1 MTDTEISVRGG
12 EGLSAAD
19 AARLVWEAYGLR
31 ATAAALPGEMGQNFH
46 VRADD
51 GSETIL
57 KVSDPSETWESLD
70 FQVQALDHLAA
81 HAPTLPVPRV
91 LRGRD
96 GRSIVP
102 LDGDEQRYLRLLTY
116 LPGRLLVHVNPH
128 SPQLLRDLGRVLGDM
143 DAALQTFSHPAMR
156 RDLKWDLAEAGW
168 AREHIGY
175 LPDPRQRALVEGF
188 MALYETR
195 AAPRLPDLRASVIY
209 NDGNDYNVLVG
220 GDPRAPRVVGIF
232 DFGDMTYSQ
241 TVGEVAIAAAY
252 AMLDK
257 PDPLAAAAHV
267 VAGYH
272 AAFPLTEAELEVL
285 YPLIVA
291 RLCVSVVN
299 SAYCR
304 AVDPANAHM
313 MINEAPA
320 WALLER
326 IASVSPD
333 FAHFTFRDACG
344 LPASPTNAAVVGWLK
359 AHASEIGRVV
369 APDLRTSRVIFTDLS
384 VGSLDLANP
393 IEWADTELL
402 TARIFRD
409 MRVAGAAA
417 SIGRYCEVRG
427 VYTSDAFYAES
438 NDGPEWRTLHIG
450 VDVFMAVGEPVFA
463 ALDGVVH
470 SFTDDAVP
478 CGYGPVV
485 ILQHDPPDGPRF
497 YTLYGHLTRD
507 SLDSLAEGMPLRRGD
522 RIGAIGSAEVNGNW
536 PPHLHLQILTDTL
549 DRWGDFPGVARVS
562 QKAVWTSVCPDPNL
576 ILGIPDDR
584 FPPPEM
590 AAAEIMTV
598 RSERLGPSLSTSYD
612 RPLHI
617 VRGWMQYL
625 YDADGRKYLDA
636 VNNVPHV
643 GHSHPKVVQAGQRQM
658 AVLNT
663 NTRYLHANL
672 ARYVE
677 RLTAT
682 LPDPLRVCYFVTSGS
697 EANEL
702 ALRIARTV
710 TGHDDTIVVEVGY
723 HGNTTGLIDVSP
735 YKHDGPGGRGAPPH
749 VRAAPIPDVYRGLY
763 RRDDPQAGSHYAAH
777 VGEVA
782 AEMGRDGGVAAFIA
796 ESAMG
801 TGGQIILPDGYLAEA
816 YKHVRAAGG
825 LCIADEVQVGFGRAG
840 DHFWM
845 FETQGV
851 VPDIV
856 TLGKPIGNGH
866 PMGAVVTTP
875 EIAQAFAN
883 GMEYF
888 NTFGGNPVS
897 CAIGL
902 AVLDVIEE
910 EGLQGRALRVGQH
923 LLAGL
928 EPLTQRHA
936 IVGDVRGHGM
946 FVGVELVRDR
956 ETLEPAAAEAAY
968 AANRLRERGI
978 LLSTDGPYHNVLKIK
993 PPLVFDERDADRLV
1007 AELDRVL
1014 GEDFVRSSL

>member
-1 MTDTEISVRGG
+1 MTDLNTSVERRAA
-12 EGLSAAD
+12 LSEAD
-19 AARLVWEAYGLR
+19 AARLAWEQYGLR
-31 ATAAALPGEMGQNFH
+31 ATATALPGEMGQNFRL
-46 VRADD
+46 RADD
-51 GSETIL
+51 GRETIL
-57 KVSDPSETWESLD
+57 KISDPSESWDCLD

-91 LRGRD
+91 LRDQAGRA
-96 GRSIVP
+96 IVP
-102 LDGDEQRYLRLLTY
+102 LDDDEEHYARLLTY

-128 SPQLLRDLGRVLGDM
+128 PPALLRDLGRVLGKM
-143 DAALQTFSHPAMR
+143 DAALQSFSHPAMR
-156 RDLKWDLAEAGW
+156 RDLKWDLAGAGW
-168 AREHIGY
+168 AWEHLAY
-175 LPDPRQRALVEGF
+175 LADPPRRALVERF
-188 MALYETR
+188 MALYEAE
-195 AAPRLPDLRASVIY
+195 AATRLPDLRASVIY

-220 GDPRAPRVVGIF
+220 GDARDLRVAGVF

-241 TVGEVAIAAAY
+241 TVGEIAIAAAY

-272 AAFPLTEAELEVL
+272 AACPLTEAELAAL

-304 AVDPANAHM
+304 AVDPANGHM

-326 IASVSPD
+326 LAAVSPT

-344 LPASPTNAAVVGWLK
+344 LPPSPTSAAVVAWLA
-359 AHASEIGRVV
+359 AHAADIGRVV
-369 APDLRTSRVIFTDLS
+369 AADLRTAPITFTDLG

-402 TARIFRD
+402 TARIFEDIRLS
-409 MRVAGAAA
+409 GAAA
-417 SIGRYCEVRG
+417 SIGRYGEVRG
-427 VYTSDAFYAES
+427 VYTGDAFYAQG
-438 NDGPEWRTLHIG
+438 NDGPEWRTMHIG
-450 VDVFMAVGEPVFA
+450 VDVFMPVGEPVYA
-463 ALDGVVH
+463 PLDGVVH
-470 SFTDDAVP
+470 SFTDDAVA

-485 ILQHDPPDGPRF
+485 ILQHDPPDAPRF
-497 YTLYGHLTRD
+497 YTLYGHLTRE
-507 SLDSLAEGMPLRRGD
+507 SLTGLAEGMPVRRGD
-522 RIGAIGSAEVNGNW
+522 QIGAIGAAEVNGGW
-536 PPHLHLQILTDTL
+536 PPHLHLQILTDL
-549 DRWGDFPGVARVS
+549 LERRGEFPGVARVS
-562 QKAVWTSVCPDPNL
+562 QQAVWMSVCPDPNL
-576 ILGIPDDR
+576 ILGIPESR
-584 FPPPEM
+584 FPPSAM
-590 AAAEIMTV
+590 DAAQITAI
-598 RSERLGPSLSTSYD
+598 RAQALGPSLSTSYD

-643 GHSHPKVVQAGQRQM
+643 GHSHPKVVRAGQRQM

-672 ARYVE
+672 ARYIE

-735 YKHDGPGGRGAPPH
+735 YKHAGPGGRGAPPH
-749 VRAAPIPDVYRGLY
+749 VRAAPIPDAYRGRY
-763 RRDDPQAGSHYAAH
+763 RRDDPQAGAKYAAH
-777 VGEVA
+777 VGEIA
-782 AEMGRDGGVAAFIA
+782 AEMGQNGGVAAFIA

-801 TGGQIILPDGYLAEA
+801 TGGQIILPDGYLAAA
-816 YKHVRAAGG
+816 YRHVRAAGG

-840 DHFWM
+840 DSFWM

-866 PMGAVVTTP
+866 PMGAVITTP
-875 EIAQAFAN
+875 AIAQAFAN

-902 AVLDVIEE
+902 AVLDVIEA
-910 EGLQGRALRVGQH
+910 EGLQAQALRVGQH
-923 LLAGL
+923 LLAEL
-928 EPLTQRHA
+928 RPLMDRHA
-936 IVGDVRGHGM
+936 VVGDVRGHGM

-956 ETLEPAAAEAAY
+956 ETLEPAGAEAAY
-968 AANRLRERGI
+968 VANRLRERGI

-993 PPLVFDERDADRLV
+993 PPLVFDEHDADRLV
-1007 AELDRVL
+1007 AELDRIL
-1014 GEDFVRSSL
+1014 AEDFVRGAL

>member
-1 MTDTEISVRGG
+1 MTDLHTGVERPAV
-12 EGLSAAD
+12 LSEVD
-19 AARLVWEAYGLR
+19 AARLAWEWYGLR
-31 ATAAALPGEMGQNFH
+31 VTAAALPGEMGQNFH
-46 VRADD
+46 LHAAD
-51 GSETIL
+51 GGEVIL
-57 KVSDPSETWESLD
+57 KISDLSESWDSLD

-81 HAPTLPVPRV
+81 RAPTLPVPRV
-91 LRGRD
+91 LRSREGQA
-96 GRSIVP
+96 IVP

-116 LPGRLLVHVNPH
+116 LPGRLLVNARPH
-128 SPQLLRDLGRVLGDM
+128 SPALLRDLGRVLGTM
-143 DAALQTFSHPAMR
+143 DAALQDFSHPAMQR
-156 RDLKWDLAEAGW
+156 GHKWDLAGASW
-168 AREHIGY
+168 ALDHLSY
-175 LPDPRQRALVEGF
+175 LADDRQRALVEQF
-188 MALYETR
+188 MALYE
-195 AAPRLPDLRASVIY
+195 AQAMPRLLDLRASVIY

-220 GDPRAPRVVGIF
+220 GDGRDPRIVGIF

-252 AMLDK
+252 TMLDK

-267 VAGYH
+267 VVGYQD
-272 AAFPLTEAELEVL
+272 AFPLTEAELAVL
-285 YPLIVA
+285 YPLIGA

-304 AVDPANAHM
+304 ATDPANGHM

-326 IASVSPD
+326 LAAVSPQ

-344 LPASPTNAAVVGWLK
+344 LPASPTNAAVVAWLQ
-359 AHASEIGRVV
+359 AHHDEIGRVV
-369 APDLRTSRVIFTDLS
+369 EPDLRAASVIFTDLS

-393 IEWADTELL
+393 IEWADTEGL
-402 TARIFRD
+402 TAKIFRD
-409 MRVAGAAA
+409 IEDAGAAA
-417 SIGRYCEVRG
+417 SIGGYCEIRG

-438 NDGPEWRTLHIG
+438 NDGPEWRTMHIG
-450 VDVFMAVGEPVFA
+450 VDIFLPENAPVYA
-463 ALDGVVH
+463 PLDGVVH
-470 SFTDDAVP
+470 SFTDDAVAF
-478 CGYGPVV
+478 GFGPVV
-485 ILQHDPPDGPRF
+485 ILQHDPPDAPRF
-497 YTLYGHLTRD
+497 YTLYGHLTRA
-507 SLDSLAEGMPLRRGD
+507 SLKGLAEGRPIRRGE
-522 RIGAIGSAEVNGNW
+522 RLGAIGSAEVNGNW
-536 PPHLHLQILTDTL
+536 PPHLHLQILTDL
-549 DRWGDFPGVARVS
+549 LGRRGEFPGVARVS
-562 QKAVWTSVCPDPNL
+562 QQAVWTSVCPDPNL
-576 ILGIPDDR
+576 IIGIPPNR
-584 FPPPEM
+584 FPPPPM
-590 AAAEIMTV
+590 DAAQITTIRAQG
-598 RSERLGPSLSTSYD
+598 LGPSLSTSYD
-612 RPLHI
+612 KPLHI

-643 GHSHPKVVQAGQRQM
+643 GHSHPGVVRAGKRQM

-672 ARYVE
+672 ARYIE

-735 YKHDGPGGRGAPPH
+735 YKHAGPGGQGPPSH

-763 RRDDPQAGSHYAAH
+763 RRDDPQAGAKYAAH
-777 VGEVA
+777 VGEIA
-782 AEMGRDGGVAAFIA
+782 DEMRRDGGVAAFIA

-801 TGGQIILPDGYLAEA
+801 TGGQILLPDGYLAEA
-816 YKHVRAAGG
+816 YRHARAAGG

-840 DHFWM
+840 DTFWM

-875 EIAQAFAN
+875 EIAAAFAN

-910 EGLQGRALRVGQH
+910 EGLQARAQQVGKH

-928 EPLTQRHA
+928 QTLADRHPV
-936 IVGDVRGHGM
+936 VGDVRGHGM
-946 FVGVELVRDR
+946 FLGVELVRDR
-956 ETLEPAAAEAAY
+956 ETLEPADDEAAY

-978 LLSTDGPYHNVLKIK
+978 LMSTDGPYHNVLKIK
-993 PPLVFDERDADRLV
+993 PPLVFDEHDADRLV

-1014 GEDFVRSSL
+1014 GEDFVRRTS

>member
-1 MTDTEISVRGG
+1 MADLKSNMSERAALTE
-12 EGLSAAD
+12 AD
-19 AARLVWEAYGLR
+19 AARLAWEWYGVR
-31 ATAAALPGEMGQNFH
+31 AVAAALPGEMGQNFRL
-46 VRADD
+46 RADD
-51 GSETIL
+51 GRETIL
-57 KVSDPSETWESLD
+57 KISDPSESWDSLD
-70 FQVQALDHLAA
+70 FQAQALDHLAA

-91 LRGRD
+91 LRDRD
-96 GRSIVP
+96 GRALVP
-102 LDGDEQRYLRLLTY
+102 LDDDEQRYARLLTY
-116 LPGRLLVHVNPH
+116 LPGRLLVDVNPH
-128 SPQLLRDLGRVLGDM
+128 PPALLRDVGRVLGEM
-143 DAALQTFSHPAMR
+143 DAALQSFSHPAMR
-156 RDLKWDLAEAGW
+156 RDLKWDLAGASW
-168 AREHIGY
+168 AQEHLGY
-175 LPDPRQRALVEGF
+175 LPDPARRALVERL
-188 MALYETR
+188 MALYEAE

-209 NDGNDYNVLVG
+209 NDGNDYNILVG
-220 GDPRAPRVVGIF
+220 GDARDPRVVGVF

-241 TVGEVAIAAAY
+241 TVGEAAIAAAY

-272 AAFPLTEAELEVL
+272 AAFPLTEAELAVL

-304 AVDPANAHM
+304 AVDPANGHM

-326 IASVSPD
+326 LAPISPT

-344 LPASPTNAAVVGWLK
+344 LPPSPTNAAVVAWLTT
-359 AHASEIGRVV
+359 HAAEIGRVV
-369 APDLRTSRVIFTDLS
+369 APDLRVAPVMFTDLS

-402 TARIFRD
+402 TGRIFADIRA
-409 MRVAGAAA
+409 AGAAA
-417 SIGRYCEVRG
+417 SIGRYGEVRG
-427 VYTSDAFYAES
+427 VYTSDPFRAES
-438 NDGPEWRTLHIG
+438 NDGPEWRTMHIG
-450 VDVFMAVGEPVFA
+450 VDVFMAVGEPVYA
-463 ALDGVVH
+463 PLDGVVH
-470 SFTDDAVP
+470 SFTDDAAAL
-478 CGYGPVV
+478 GYGPVV
-485 ILQHDPPDGPRF
+485 MLQHDPPDGPRF
-497 YTLYGHLTRD
+497 YTLYGHLTRE
-507 SLDSLAEGMPLRRGD
+507 SLAGLAEGQRLRRGEQIG
-522 RIGAIGSAEVNGNW
+522 RIGAAAVNGGW

-549 DRWGDFPGVARVS
+549 ERRGDFPGVARVS
-562 QKAVWTSVCPDPNL
+562 QRAVWTSVCPDPNL
-576 ILGIPDDR
+576 ILGIPAAR
-584 FPPPEM
+584 FPAREM
-590 AAAEIMTV
+590 DTAQITAIRAQA
-598 RSERLGPSLSTSYD
+598 LGPSLSTSYD
-612 RPLHI
+612 KPLHI

-625 YDADGRKYLDA
+625 YDAEGRKYLDA

-643 GHSHPKVVQAGQRQM
+643 GHSHPKVVRAGQRQM

-672 ARYVE
+672 ARYME

-735 YKHDGPGGRGAPPH
+735 YKHDGPGGRGAPSH

-763 RRDDPQAGSHYAAH
+763 RRDDPAAGAKYAAH
-777 VGEVA
+777 VGEIA
-782 AEMGRDGGVAAFIA
+782 AEMSRDGGVAAFIA

-801 TGGQIILPDGYLAEA
+801 TGGQIILPDGYLAAA
-816 YKHVRAAGG
+816 YRHVRAAGG
-825 LCIADEVQVGFGRAG
+825 LCIADEVQVGFGRSG

-866 PMGAVVTTP
+866 PMGAVITTP
-875 EIAQAFAN
+875 AIAQAFAN

-902 AVLDVIEE
+902 AVLDVIEA
-910 EGLQGRALRVGQH
+910 EGLQARARDVGRH

-928 EPLTQRHA
+928 RPLLARHP

-956 ETLEPAAAEAAY
+956 ETLAPAAAEAAY

-978 LLSTDGPYHNVLKIK
+978 LLSTDGPDHNVLKIK
-993 PPLVFDERDADRLV
+993 PPLVFDEGDADCLV

-1014 GEDFVRSSL
+1014 GEDFVRGGR

>member
-1 MTDTEISVRGG
+1 MEW
-12 EGLSAAD
+12 SATLCEVD
-19 AARLVWEAYGLR
+19 AARLVWEHYGLR
-31 ATAAALPGEMGQNFH
+31 VTAALLPGEMGQNFH
-46 VRADD
+46 LCADD

-57 KVSDPSETWESLD
+57 KISDPSEAWDNLD
-70 FQVQALDHLAA
+70 FQVQALDHLVA
-81 HAPTLPVPRV
+81 HAPTLTVPRV
-91 LRGRD
+91 LRSRD
-96 GRSIVP
+96 GRAIVP
-102 LDGDEQRYLRLLTY
+102 LEGDEGRYVRLLTY
-116 LPGRLLVHVNPH
+116 LPGRLLVNVKPH
-128 SPQLLRDLGRVLGDM
+128 SPALLRDLGRVLGEM
-143 DAALQTFSHPAMR
+143 DAALQDFRHPAMQR
-156 RDLKWDLAEAGW
+156 GLKWDLAGASW
-168 AREHIGY
+168 AREHLGY
-175 LPDPRQRALVEGF
+175 LPDARQRAVVEQF
-188 MALYETR
+188 MALYE
-195 AAPRLPDLRASVIY
+195 AEAVPRLPHLRASVIY

-220 GDPRAPRVVGIF
+220 GDRRDPKVVGVF

-272 AAFPLTEAELEVL
+272 SAFPLTEGELAVL
-285 YPLIVA
+285 YPLIGA

-304 AVDPANAHM
+304 STDPANGHM

-320 WALLER
+320 WALLAR
-326 IASVSPD
+326 LVAVSPT

-344 LPASPTNAAVVGWLK
+344 LPAAPTNAAVVAWLQEY
-359 AHASEIGRVV
+359 ADEIGRVV
-369 APDLRTSRVIFTDLS
+369 EPDLRTAPVIFTDLS

-393 IEWADTELL
+393 IEWADTEGL
-402 TARIFRD
+402 TAKIFKD
-409 MRVAGAAA
+409 IAAAGAAA
-417 SIGRYCEVRG
+417 SIGGYGEVRG

-450 VDVFMAVGEPVFA
+450 VDIFLPEGAPVYA
-463 ALDGVVH
+463 PLDGVVH

-478 CGYGPVV
+478 YGYGPVV
-485 ILQHDPPDGPRF
+485 ILQHDPPDAPRF
-497 YTLYGHLTRD
+497 YTLYGHLTRE
-507 SLDSLAEGMPLRRGD
+507 SLAGLAEGQALRRGE
-522 RIGAIGSAEVNGNW
+522 RIGAIGSAHVNGNW

-549 DRWGDFPGVARVS
+549 GRHGDFPGVARVS
-562 QKAVWTSVCPDPNL
+562 QKAIWTSICPDPNL
-576 ILGIPDDR
+576 IISIPDDH
-584 FPPPEM
+584 FPPPKM
-590 AAAEIMTV
+590 DAAEITAI
-598 RSERLGPSLSTSYD
+598 RAQGLGPSLSTSYD

-643 GHSHPKVVQAGQRQM
+643 GHSHPKVVRAGQRQM

-672 ARYVE
+672 ARYIE

-735 YKHDGPGGRGAPPH
+735 YKHAGPGGRGAPSH

-763 RRDDPQAGSHYAAH
+763 RRGDPQAGAKYAAH
-777 VGEVA
+777 VGEIA
-782 AEMGRDGGVAAFIA
+782 DEMRRNGGVAAFIA

-816 YKHVRAAGG
+816 YRHVRAAGG

-840 DHFWM
+840 DTFWM

-875 EIAQAFAN
+875 EIAAAFAN

-902 AVLDVIEE
+902 AVLDVIQEG
-910 EGLQGRALRVGQH
+910 GLQAQALRVGQH
-923 LLAGL
+923 LLNGL
-928 EPLTQRHA
+928 QTLLDKHL

-946 FVGVELVRDR
+946 FLGVELVRDR
-956 ETLEPAAAEAAY
+956 ETLEPADEEAAY
-968 AANRLRERGI
+968 AANRLRDRGI
-978 LLSTDGPYHNVLKIK
+978 LLGTDGPDHNVLKIK

-1007 AELDRVL
+1007 AELDLVL
-1014 GEDFVRSSL
+1014 SEDFMRQGL